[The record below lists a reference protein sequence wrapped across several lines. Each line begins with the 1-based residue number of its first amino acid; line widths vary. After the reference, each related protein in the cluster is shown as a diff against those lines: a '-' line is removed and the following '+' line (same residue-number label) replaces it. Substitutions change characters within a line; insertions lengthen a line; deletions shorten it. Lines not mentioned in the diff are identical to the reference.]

1 MITRTKTEKS
11 SEISKSRDISSFA
24 MFQQK
29 EFVQSYQAPVSVQP
43 LNKSKTVGWFIRMS
57 ELEAC
62 KWTAQES
69 DFDEGSV
76 LWNYKQTFGRPPKT
90 SVEYGL
96 NFVSPRVQILLKSPL
111 MIEETGNM
119 KQIIGTFDDEISK
132 SKFED
137 DKVAADLAASKGQ
150 LYKRKYQ
157 VRTKY
162 LINILTK
169 DNKPAHEVPI
179 CLTLKGLNGSDLS
192 EHLKKFEKEM
202 NKCLSKA
209 LNSEIPI
216 NYNEKFHSTTVFT
229 PSLIEDMRGGNN
241 VDVCAIESFDVP
253 SYSTQEEAIESLD
266 ALTVPDEDRE
276 KAWKFQD
283 MYVDYINMHSKA
295 DAAKLGGQYGLAED
309 VEVLP
314 ASRETVPALP
324 TGEDA
329 SL

>member
-1 MITRTKTEKS
+1 M
-11 SEISKSRDISSFA
+11 
-24 MFQQK
+24 
-29 EFVQSYQAPVSVQP
+29 
-43 LNKSKTVGWFIRMS
+43 
-57 ELEAC
+57 
-62 KWTAQES
+62 
-69 DFDEGSV
+69 
-76 LWNYKQTFGRPPKT
+76 
-90 SVEYGL
+90 
-96 NFVSPRVQILLKSPL
+96 
-111 MIEETGNM
+111 
-119 KQIIGTFDDEISK
+119 
-132 SKFED
+132 
-137 DKVAADLAASKGQ
+137 
-150 LYKRKYQ
+150 
-157 VRTKY
+157 
-162 LINILTK
+162 
-169 DNKPAHEVPI
+169 
-179 CLTLKGLNGSDLS
+179 NGSDLS

-253 SYSTQEEAIESLD
+253 SYATQEEAIESLD